1 MKGEKK
7 MENNNKVIV
16 VDQQILKATDAI
28 RKAITNK
35 HKKVSRIKT
44 PKPFIK
50 KKMGLDY
57 VEFSYMRDVADKE
70 FPGWSWTIEKTEVL
84 GSEAFVVQG
93 RLSWYDEGIWRK
105 ADMVAAHRIQKKRGT
120 SEFVDIGN
128 DIKAS
133 NTDCIKKAFNMYLN
147 IADDV
152 YRNQVEDLQISD
164 EQKNEILELAKD
176 VGNKRMEQV
185 DDLIKNQSIN
195 TANFNSSMRKLDR
208 ELVKKVE
215 EAYDNKMESKN
226 ENNK

>member
-1 MKGEKK
+1 MSNKK
-7 MENNNKVIV
+7 EVMV
-16 VDQQILKATDAI
+16 VDEQMLEATDAV

-35 HKKVSRIKT
+35 HKKVSRLKT

-84 GSEAFVVQG
+84 GSEAYVVQG
-93 RLSWYDEGIWRK
+93 RLTWYDEGLWRK

-120 SEFVDIGN
+120 NEFVDIGN
-128 DIKAS
+128 DVKAA

-152 YRNQVEDLQISD
+152 YRNQVEDLSLTD
-164 EQKNEILELAKD
+164 EQANDILVVAGDIREE
-176 VGNKRMEQV
+176 RIEQIH
-185 DDLIKNQSIN
+185 DLIKEQAIN
-195 TANFNSSMRKLDR
+195 TANYNSSLLKLER
-208 ELVKKVE
+208 EREKLNAKSE
-215 EAYDNKMESKN
+215 
-226 ENNK
+226 

>member
-1 MKGEKK
+1 MS
-7 MENNNKVIV
+7 NKNEVMV
-16 VDQQILKATDAI
+16 VDEQMLQATDAV

-35 HKKVSRIKT
+35 HKKVSRLKT

-84 GSEAFVVQG
+84 GCEAYVVQG
-93 RLSWYDEGIWRK
+93 RLTWYDEGLWRK

-120 SEFVDIGN
+120 NEFVDIGN
-128 DIKAS
+128 DVKAA

-152 YRNQVEDLQISD
+152 YRNQVEDLSLTD
-164 EQKNEILELAKD
+164 EQANDILVVAGDISEE
-176 VGNKRMEQV
+176 RIEQIH
-185 DDLIKNQSIN
+185 DLIKEQAIN
-195 TANFNSSMRKLDR
+195 TANYNSSLLKLER
-208 ELVKKVE
+208 EREKLNAKSE
-215 EAYDNKMESKN
+215 
-226 ENNK
+226 

>member
-1 MKGEKK
+1 MS
-7 MENNNKVIV
+7 NNNDIIV
-16 VDQQILKATDAI
+16 VDQQTLEATDTVRI
-28 RKAITNK
+28 AITDK

-93 RLSWYDEGIWRK
+93 RLKWYDEGIWRE

-120 SEFVDIGN
+120 NEFVDIGN

-152 YRNQVEDLQISD
+152 YSNQVEDLQLSD
-164 EQKNEILELAKD
+164 EQKSDMLVLASEISED
-176 VGNKRMEQV
+176 RMEQIH
-185 DDLIKNQSIN
+185 DLIKEQAVN
-195 TANFNSSMRKLDR
+195 TANYSSSMKKLER
-208 ELVKKVE
+208 EVE
-215 EAYDNKMESKN
+215 KKN
-226 ENNK
+226 ETTE

>member
-1 MKGEKK
+1 MS
-7 MENNNKVIV
+7 NKNEVMV
-16 VDQQILKATDAI
+16 VDEQMLQATDAV

-35 HKKVSRIKT
+35 HKKVSRLKT

-84 GSEAFVVQG
+84 GSEAYVVQG
-93 RLSWYDEGIWRK
+93 RLTWYDEGLWRK

-120 SEFVDIGN
+120 NEFVDIGN
-128 DIKAS
+128 DVKAS

-152 YRNQVEDLQISD
+152 YRNQVEDLSLTD
-164 EQKNEILELAKD
+164 EQANDILVVAGDISEE
-176 VGNKRMEQV
+176 RIEQIH
-185 DDLIKNQSIN
+185 DLIKEQAIN
-195 TANFNSSMRKLDR
+195 TANYNSSLLKLER
-208 ELVKKVE
+208 EKEKLNAKSE
-215 EAYDNKMESKN
+215 
-226 ENNK
+226 